1 MFDLV
6 DLYNSRRIVIGVIEA
21 LRQGRMVQS
30 LIY

>member
-1 MFDLV
+1 MSDLV
-6 DLYNSRRIVIGVIEA
+6 DLYNSGRIVIGVIEG